1 MAMTLNSC
9 QQLLLKNLKTVL
21 QEKRVGCCNLKLD
34 KLLEEIKF
42 VKDKLN
48 KVEEK

>member
-1 MAMTLNSC
+1 M
-9 QQLLLKNLKTVL
+9 
-21 QEKRVGCCNLKLD
+21 GCCNLKLD

-48 KVEEK
+48 KVEKKKTNESKQEEDSFEAIDNDTL